1 MFKDLPNKN
10 TAYAVTA
17 GDYCGEVLVYIKP
30 DKESYKF
37 LSLPKL
43 IKLSIPHDKFEFGI
57 SNDILDVVEE
67 LPDDIYDFLV
77 SQYNSCK

>member
-1 MFKDLPNKN
+1 MSIKN
-10 TAYAVTA
+10 N
-17 GDYCGEVLVYIKP
+17 DVLYSKYYNFT
-30 DKESYKF
+30 E
-37 LSLPKL
+37 
-43 IKLSIPHDKFEFGI
+43 I

>member
-1 MFKDLPNKN
+1 VFKVQPSKY

-17 GDYCGEVLVYIKP
+17 GDYCGEVLVYIESKP
-30 DKESYKF
+30 NSYNF

-43 IKLSIPHDKFEFGI
+43 IKRSIPPEKFEIGI
-57 SNDILDVVEE
+57 NDNILDIVEE

-77 SQYNSCK
+77 SQYNCCK